1 MTRKGPTKAATVEES
16 RGRLK
21 QARAFRA
28 AAEEIGAKLAP
39 GANASPMMTLI
50 VTAAIAYGD
59 ALTARFGRVMNRD
72 EHAALP
78 KLVRAT
84 MGDQADEAML
94 KHRRAIIAE
103 KTFAEYGDHQ
113 VDVESASRFLL
124 KLQRFG
130 EWAETKLAAP

>member
-1 MTRKGPTKAATVEES
+1 MTRKGPTKVATVDQS
-16 RGRLK
+16 RGRLE

-28 AAEEIGAKLAP
+28 AVEAIASTITP
-39 GANASPMMTLI
+39 GANGSPLMALI

-72 EHAALP
+72 DHAASP

-84 MGDQADEAML
+84 MGDRADEAML
-94 KHRRAIIAE
+94 NHLRAIIAE

-113 VDVESASRFLL
+113 VDVEAASRFLVTL
-124 KLQRFG
+124 RRFAT
-130 EWAETKLAAP
+130 WMETTLSG